1 MSTASIE
8 PWIVPEDGSDT
19 GQDGIASAALAMDE
33 TMGGWSGDAAV
44 PVVGGDQRAATGLCP
59 LGRHPGKVVEDAPFE
74 RLVQPSHQRNVFPH
88 LDLHA
93 RGSEP
98 FESARG
104 DRVTIATAD
113 HDPGDAC
120 GDHGVDA
127 RWRSA
132 VVIAWFQRDP
142 HGAASSVFA
151 RDGQCRNLRMR
162 AARWVRSSIAD
173 PVSLAVGDDAA
184 HRRIRF
190 GLTMA
195 PESQP
200 SGAFEHRSIEIGI
213 VHDAAGLGSSTL
225 RVAMTTSSPG
235 GPTR

>member
-8 PWIVPEDGSDT
+8 PWIVLEDGSDS

-33 TMGGWSGDAAV
+33 TMGGRSGDAAL

-74 RLVQPSHQRNVFPH
+74 RLVQPSHQRNVLPH

-93 RGSEP
+93 RGSES

-104 DRVTIATAD
+104 DRVTIATTD

-151 RDGQCRNLRMR
+151 RDGQCRNLRMGT
-162 AARWVRSSIAD
+162 ARWVRSSIAD

-195 PESQP
+195 PEGQP
-200 SGAFEHRSIEIGI
+200 SGAFEHRSIEIRI
-213 VHDAAGLGSSTL
+213 VHDATDLGSSTL